1 MFSSR
6 IYCAIFICS
15 LFWIHAYSDPGLFDD
30 AEDKQILES
39 VDFFH
44 GEDFKSRVSI
54 ERAEEQC
61 YFQFA
66 DEGSVLYVH
75 FHVYRGGDRTLSAF
89 VFTPSGKRILEA
101 EMKYRSTNK
110 LEITDPGYHKICFDN
125 SHSSFTTKFVDL
137 HIATWSDNDW
147 EQYQEAYEQ
156 FQDSADVSTRS
167 MSGLRMQ
174 IRHMK
179 ADWGRYK
186 TTMNRDEIIVQNLG
200 NLVNKVSFTLCALVL
215 MTSGFQ
221 VFFLRRLFLGSNV
234 KGKA

>member
-1 MFSSR
+1 
-6 IYCAIFICS
+6 
-15 LFWIHAYSDPGLFDD
+15 
-30 AEDKQILES
+30 
-39 VDFFH
+39 
-44 GEDFKSRVSI
+44 
-54 ERAEEQC
+54 
-61 YFQFA
+61 
-66 DEGSVLYVH
+66 
-75 FHVYRGGDRTLSAF
+75 VYRGGDRTLSAF

-110 LEITDPGYHKICFDN
+110 LEITDPGKYNEMLTKESIQWVLQLSFTNLELGVVVVQH